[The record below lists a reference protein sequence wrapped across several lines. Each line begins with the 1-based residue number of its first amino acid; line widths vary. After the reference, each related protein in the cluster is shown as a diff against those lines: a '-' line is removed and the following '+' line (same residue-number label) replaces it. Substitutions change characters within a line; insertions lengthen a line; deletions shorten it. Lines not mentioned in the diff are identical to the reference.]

1 MAVPDE
7 LKERLAP
14 SLTGAPETSTRSMMG
29 TTAFLVRGRMFAFW
43 MPEGIVLKT
52 PRDQH
57 AGLMS
62 KLHSTPFAGPQGRG
76 FGEWMSVEVTPETL
90 DEVRAAI
97 DEARSYVAGAA
108 KPPPKRK
115 KKR

>member
-1 MAVPDE
+1 MAVSDE
-7 LKERLAP
+7 LKEQLMP

-43 MPEGIVLKT
+43 MPEGIVVKA

-57 AGLMS
+57 ADLMGR
-62 KLHSTPFAGPQGRG
+62 LHSTPFTGPQGRG
-76 FGEWMSVEVTPETL
+76 FGEWMTLEVTPENIA
-90 DEVRAAI
+90 DVRLAI
-97 DEARSYVAGAA
+97 DQARAYIAGAA
-108 KPPPKRK
+108 KPPARRK